1 MDSTGQIFQITKF
14 TDTLSFIIIPRT
26 FGRNLK
32 KIGQINIPYKFA
44 QSGCIPLK
52 IKCEILAPKG
62 SQTTRATPGDFL
74 SSWNRK
80 PIGQRDL
87 LASMKM
93 DEDFPGKV
101 SDTFF
106 FFYLDRSVERWGG
119 RRNIEQNCKRQ
130 RQNPRQK
137 WKNRKTFWG
146 ARQGI
151 DIQLSKL
158 RFEAIVDVFISR
170 LVLAWKKGNFV
181 FNITYAHFGLPATS
195 LFEIWMPA

>member
-1 MDSTGQIFQITKF
+1 MDSTEQIFQITKF

-32 KIGQINIPYKFA
+32 KIGQTYKFA

-74 SSWNRK
+74 ASWNRK

-87 LASMKM
+87 LASMTM
-93 DEDFPGKV
+93 DQDFPGKV

-106 FFYLDRSVERWGG
+106 FFL
-119 RRNIEQNCKRQ
+119 
-130 RQNPRQK
+130 
-137 WKNRKTFWG
+137 
-146 ARQGI
+146 
-151 DIQLSKL
+151 
-158 RFEAIVDVFISR
+158 SR
-170 LVLAWKKGNFV
+170 LLSRAMRW
-181 FNITYAHFGLPATS
+181 T
-195 LFEIWMPA
+195 M